1 MPWTGTS
8 TYLVSFAVLLRL
20 AYLYLGKNSTP
31 LLDRE
36 LLYWQESLMFSLN
49 MTSCHQN
56 KKKDVSFNRY
66 ENRHQKSEK
75 SKPFILDEQL
85 LQN

>member
-20 AYLYLGKNSTP
+20 VYLYLGKNSTP

-49 MTSCHQN
+49 MTSCRQN
-56 KKKDVSFNRY
+56 KKKDVSFNRH
-66 ENRHQKSEK
+66 ENRHQKSKK